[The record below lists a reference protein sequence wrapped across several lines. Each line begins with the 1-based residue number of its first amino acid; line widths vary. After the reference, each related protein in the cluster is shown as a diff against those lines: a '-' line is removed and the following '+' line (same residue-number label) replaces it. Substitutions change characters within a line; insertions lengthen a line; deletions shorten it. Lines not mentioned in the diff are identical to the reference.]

1 MADDT
6 AENGQIPDIEPA
18 PRGVLARGVEVI
30 ADALKRLPQSPGVYR
45 MLNKSGDALYV
56 GKARN
61 LKKRVNAYT
70 QIGKLPERLRRMVAE
85 TTQLEVVTTNTE
97 VEALLL
103 EINLIKRLMPRYN
116 VLLRDDKSFPY
127 ILITGDHA
135 APQIA
140 KHRGAR
146 ARKGDYYGPFASAGA
161 VHRTITALQR
171 AFLLRSCNDSV
182 FGSRTRP
189 CLLYQIKRCSGPC
202 VGRISLEDYAQ
213 LVQQAKAFLSG
224 ESREVQSRLAGDMQA
239 ASDALDFERAG
250 AIRDRLRALAH
261 VQAHQDINVSEIRD
275 ADVIA
280 AHQAGGHTCVQVFF
294 FRSGSN
300 FGNRAYFPSHDRHL
314 PLAQVMAGFIAL
326 FYANKPPPPLILVN
340 ELPAECALLAEA
352 LGIKAERKVE
362 ISKPSR
368 GARRHLLDN
377 ALANAREALA
387 RRLAENASQRH
398 LLEGVQTALGLEQVP
413 QRIEVYDNSH
423 LQGRNA
429 YGAMVVAGP
438 DGFMKSA
445 YRKFSIAG
453 DIAPGDDYAMMREVM
468 SRRFARAQ
476 KEDPE
481 RERGQWPDLV
491 MIDGGAG
498 QLAATESALADLGID
513 DVALVAIAK
522 GPDRDAGR
530 ERFFRPGQE
539 PFSLEL
545 RDPVL
550 YYLQRLRD
558 EAHRFAIGTHRAKR
572 SADIA
577 RSPLDEIPGIGGKR
591 KRALLMH
598 FGSARGVAAAGLSD
612 LETVAGISKA
622 VAKKVYDHFHA
633 QS

>member
-6 AENGQIPDIEPA
+6 AENGQIPDIEPP
-18 PRGVLARGVEVI
+18 PRGVIARGVEVI
-30 ADALKRLPQSPGVYR
+30 VDALKRLPQSPGVYR

-140 KHRGAR
+140 KHRGSR

-202 VGRISLEDYAQ
+202 VGRISLEDYGQ

-294 FRSGSN
+294 FRAGSN
-300 FGNRAYFPSHDRHL
+300 FGNRAYLPSHDRHL
-314 PLAQVMAGFIAL
+314 PLAQVLAGFIAL

-352 LGIKAERKVE
+352 LGVKAERKVE

-368 GARRHLLDN
+368 GARKHLVDN
-377 ALANAREALA
+377 ALSNAREALA

-429 YGAMVVAGP
+429 YGAMIVAGP
-438 DGFMKSA
+438 DGFMKNA

-612 LETVAGISKA
+612 LETVEGISKA